1 MTTEDRMRL
10 CSAVLTAIIV
20 LGFNPGTAYAKDPD
34 LMSLTMEH
42 FRDSATVKEDPQGD
56 AVISTEQGFAQHTGP
71 LRMVWNDEFLSS
83 VIDKKTGQKSFRVNA
98 WIIYSGRWRSY
109 ESASYQS
116 TNGPE
121 SVPADKIGAEAAN
134 CAVGD
139 CTYTERLAFPVDEEL
154 LRRLAAEYSP
164 GKPALWSY
172 RFVANKGP
180 DFAGGLSNA
189 EIAGLLAKVD
199 EYTHSMPAI
208 QAHVAGAALKHD
220 LGITGMPVAGGANHP
235 NRAGILIT
243 GVDGGSVAEVSGII
257 VGDIL
262 FEFDAHPIKALA
274 ELQAAVA
281 ACAAHCAAAIKIYRG
296 LDAVSV
302 TARF

>member
-1 MTTEDRMRL
+1 VFAAT
-10 CSAVLTAIIV
+10 IV
-20 LGFNPGTAYAKDPD
+20 LGTNPGPAYAKDPD
-34 LMSLTMEH
+34 LMSLSMEH
-42 FRDSATVKEDPQGD
+42 FRDSATVKEDAQGD
-56 AVISTEQGFAQHTGP
+56 AVISTEKGFVEHTGP
-71 LRMVWNDEFLSS
+71 LRMVWKDEFLSS
-83 VIDKKTGQKSFRVNA
+83 VVDQKTGQKSFRINA

-109 ESASYQS
+109 QTASYQS
-116 TNGPE
+116 NTGLQ

-139 CTYTERLAFPVDEEL
+139 CTYTERLAFPIDEEL
-154 LRRLAAEYSP
+154 LRRLAAQYTP

-172 RFVANKGP
+172 RFVANSGP

-199 EYTHSMPAI
+199 DLTHSTPAI
-208 QAHVAGAALKHD
+208 AAHVAGAALKLD
-220 LGITGMPVAGGANHP
+220 LGINGIPVAGSANYP
-235 NRAGILIT
+235 NRAGVLIT
-243 GVDGGSVAEVSGII
+243 GVDGGSVAEASGII

-281 ACAAHCAAAIKIYRG
+281 ACGANCAATIKLYRG
-296 LDAVSV
+296 LEAVSV
-302 TARF
+302 TAR

>member
-1 MTTEDRMRL
+1 MKL
-10 CSAVLTAIIV
+10 CIAVLAATIV
-20 LGFNPGTAYAKDPD
+20 AGFNPGTAWAKDPD

-42 FRDSATVKEDPQGD
+42 FRDSATIKEDSPGET
-56 AVISTEQGFAQHTGP
+56 VISTEKGFAEHTGP
-71 LRMVWNDEFLSS
+71 LRMVWKDEFLSG
-83 VIDKKTGQKSFRVNA
+83 VVDKQTGRKSFRVNA

-109 ESASYQS
+109 ETARYQS
-116 TNGPE
+116 KNGPE
-121 SVPADKIGAEAAN
+121 SVPADKSGAEAAN

-139 CTYTERLAFPVDEEL
+139 CTYTEHMAFAVDEEL
-154 LRRLAAEYSP
+154 LRGLAAQYTP
-164 GKPALWSY
+164 GKPAMWAY
-172 RFVANKGP
+172 RFVANTGP

-199 EYTHSMPAI
+199 EFTHSTPAI
-208 QAHVAGAALKHD
+208 QAHVAGAALKLD
-220 LGITGMPVAGGANHP
+220 LGITGMPVAGTANHP

-243 GVDGGSVAEVSGII
+243 GVDGGSVAELSGII

-262 FEFDAHPIKALA
+262 FEFDGHPIGALA
-274 ELQAAVA
+274 QLQAAVA
-281 ACAAHCAAAIKIYRG
+281 ACAAKCAAAVKLYRG

>member
-1 MTTEDRMRL
+1 MKPGLAAFAAT
-10 CSAVLTAIIV
+10 IV
-20 LGFNPGTAYAKDPD
+20 LGSNPGPVHAKDPD
-34 LMSLTMEH
+34 LMSFSMEH
-42 FRDSATVKEDPQGD
+42 FRDTATVKEDAQGD
-56 AVISTEQGFAQHTGP
+56 AVISTEKGFVEHTGP
-71 LRMVWNDEFLSS
+71 LRMVWKDEFLSS
-83 VIDKKTGQKSFRVNA
+83 VVDKRTGQKSFRINA

-109 ESASYQS
+109 QTASYQS
-116 TNGPE
+116 NTGLQ

-139 CTYTERLAFPVDEEL
+139 CTYTERLAFPIDEQL
-154 LRRLAAEYSP
+154 LRGLAAQYTP

-172 RFVANKGP
+172 RFVANTGP

-199 EYTHSMPAI
+199 EFTHSTPAI
-208 QAHVAGAALKHD
+208 EARVAGATLKLD
-220 LGITGMPVAGGANHP
+220 LGITGMPVAGSANHP

-243 GVDGGSVAEVSGII
+243 GVDGGSVAERSGII

-262 FEFDAHPIKALA
+262 FEFDGHPINALA
-274 ELQAAVA
+274 QLQAAVA
-281 ACAAHCAAAIKIYRG
+281 ACGASCAAAIKLYRG

-302 TARF
+302 TAR